1 MPKGTPLKIIDKVNA
16 EANLALTDPKMRERP
31 AELGG
36 QPIADPPQAFG
47 QIIEAATAEWE
58 KVVVSSGA
66 KME

>member
-1 MPKGTPLKIIDKVNA
+1 MS
-16 EANLALTDPKMRERP
+16 ERP